1 MWTPTICWA
10 CVSKY
15 IKRHFL
21 QLWRE
26 PFCITFTKV
35 QNIAQ
40 WLMPSQLLCHADL
53 FLNFLSQIF
62 LNFFF
67 FCTFILP
74 CFFSQPSS
82 KWLSSVHEAD
92 PYTHTQCPEGVLR
105 ALGSTGRRPLPALS
119 VDSWNPVGRSNTHNG
134 NNVTCMKDISE
145 AYHLARKYL
154 NPVKL
159 KEGKAL
165 GAQEHS
171 REWRLQTLDVGV

>member
-1 MWTPTICWA
+1 MERALLHYVHQSPERCTMTDAFTASLPCRPLFKF
-10 CVSKY
+10 S
-15 IKRHFL
+15 
-21 QLWRE
+21 E
-26 PFCITFTKV
+26 P
-35 QNIAQ
+35 N
-40 WLMPSQLLCHADL
+40 LLE
-53 FLNFLSQIF
+53 
-62 LNFFF
+62 FFF

-82 KWLSSVHEAD
+82 KWLSSVHETD